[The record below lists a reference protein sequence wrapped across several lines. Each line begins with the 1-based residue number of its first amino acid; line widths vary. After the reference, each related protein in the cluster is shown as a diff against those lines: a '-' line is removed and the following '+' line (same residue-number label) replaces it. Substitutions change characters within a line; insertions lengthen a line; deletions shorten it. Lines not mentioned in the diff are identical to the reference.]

1 MRDTTM
7 KPLTKTVAFAMLACV
22 GTGIAQAG
30 SNPVPRWTMQVHA
43 EEGYDDFKVTDLN
56 NSGQMTGHTSITAQ
70 PWSLQFG
77 FITDGMS
84 NTIFDTGEDQYFGQ
98 VINDAGVAAGYSNGS
113 DQLVRFEVV
122 DGVPTVTELAFLD
135 SNSFTPKN
143 MKINEAGMI
152 TGRIPQGAGV
162 YQAFQ
167 WRPDTGMQEIMTGS
181 NVNVTDMNEAGAV
194 VGQSAEGSFYYL
206 DGDLEMLPGSTALSI
221 DEAGRVLLRTR
232 SESVAFSMYD
242 LSTGEQEAIISGLP
256 LSWAGPTGYADES
269 GRVVI
274 TWMEDDQAHV
284 ATWSS
289 EDGLVLVEV
298 PEEWLACT
306 GVLMNET
313 GMVLFTIHDQ
323 MYNTRYFF
331 AHGLHN
337 NSTTFMDLN
346 KRIFNSCDHIIYS
359 VIDLNED
366 GQIALQLGIVL
377 NLEHTAILTMARPGD
392 ATGDGEVGVNDLLT
406 VIGHWGEWIAED
418 DCGGGPILP
427 DLDGDSQVNVTD
439 LLICIGDWD

>member
-1 MRDTTM
+1 MRDMTM
-7 KPLTKTVAFAMLACV
+7 KLLTKTVACAMLAYA
-22 GTGIAQAG
+22 GTDIAQAG
-30 SNPVPRWTMQVHA
+30 SSPVPRWTMQVHA

-98 VINDAGVAAGYSNGS
+98 VINEAGVAAGYSNGS

-167 WRPDTGMQEIMTGS
+167 WTPDTGMQEIMTGS
-181 NVNVTDMNEAGAV
+181 NANVMDMNEAGAV
-194 VGQSAEGSFYYL
+194 VGQSSEGAFYYL
-206 DGDLEMLPGSTALSI
+206 DGDLEMLPGSVALSI
-221 DEAGRVLLRTR
+221 DEAGRVLLRTG
-232 SESVAFSMYD
+232 SETAAFSMYD

-256 LSWAGPTGYADES
+256 LSWAGTIGYADES

-274 TWMEDDQAHV
+274 TWMVDEQAHM

-289 EDGLVLVEV
+289 EHGLNIVEV
-298 PEEWLACT
+298 PDSWIACSN
-306 GVLMNET
+306 VLMNEA
-313 GMVLFTIHDQ
+313 GEAIVGVLDEEYI
-323 MYNTRYFF
+323 TRYFF
-331 AHGLHN
+331 SHGLHN
-337 NSTTFMDLN
+337 NGGFTDIT
-346 KRIFNSCDHIIYS
+346 KRVFDFCGQYIYS
-359 VIDLNED
+359 VVDFND
-366 GQIALQLGIVL
+366 AGQIALQLGIEL
-377 NLEHTAILTMARPGD
+377 NLEHTAILSMARPGD
-392 ATGDGEVGVNDLLT
+392 TNGDGTVGVNDLLA
-406 VIGHWGEWIAED
+406 VIGNWGEWIAED

-427 DLDGDSQVNVTD
+427 DLDGDGHVNVTD